1 MIECIVII
9 LYENTHFQISR
20 LIKEL
25 NFIKKNKN
33 FRLDMFL
40 YNCLLMRGLNINWKF
55 IQLQF

>member
-40 YNCLLMRGLNINWKF
+40 YNCLLTRGLNIN
-55 IQLQF
+55 

>member
-40 YNCLLMRGLNINWKF
+40 YNCLLMRGLNIN
-55 IQLQF
+55 

>member
-25 NFIKKNKN
+25 NFIVKNKKN
-33 FRLDMFL
+33 LDFICF
-40 YNCLLMRGLNINWKF
+40 YIITLLIEGINLN
-55 IQLQF
+55 